1 MFFDEKF
8 LLLKTHNKHMQNKQT
23 KKFIAHVLFFF
34 FLGGGV
40 APPSLQDLNPPFK
53 DWVHALDSKNVK
65 S

>member
-34 FLGGGV
+34 FFLGGV
-40 APPSLQDLNPPFK
+40 LHLPACRILIPL
-53 DWVHALDSKNVK
+53 SKIESMPLTVK
-65 S
+65 M